1 MTAAKGWFVLA
12 LALLA
17 SSAIHALEEE
27 SAPSLEPTQSS
38 GALSAEFCSHGI
50 MSLLCDNIYHFD
62 IMAPSLFG
70 FIRQYFHFQSSLSL
84 AFEVNGVIADR

>member
-38 GALSAEFCSHGI
+38 GALSTEFCSHGF
-50 MSLLCDNIYHFD
+50 MS
-62 IMAPSLFG
+62 
-70 FIRQYFHFQSSLSL
+70 FIVR
-84 AFEVNGVIADR
+84 

>member
-27 SAPSLEPTQSS
+27 SAPSAPSLEPTQSS
-38 GALSAEFCSHGI
+38 GALSAEFFSHGF
-50 MSLLCDNIYHFD
+50 MS
-62 IMAPSLFG
+62 
-70 FIRQYFHFQSSLSL
+70 FIVR
-84 AFEVNGVIADR
+84 

>member
-27 SAPSLEPTQSS
+27 ESAPSLEPTQSS
-38 GALSAEFCSHGI
+38 GALSAEFFSHGF
-50 MSLLCDNIYHFD
+50 MS
-62 IMAPSLFG
+62 
-70 FIRQYFHFQSSLSL
+70 FIVR
-84 AFEVNGVIADR
+84 